1 MTSRQ
6 TDLCFLSIEES
17 SRLIHSGQLS
27 PVELTQAYLDRIEAI
42 DDKVGGYITVLAE
55 SALAEA
61 REAEKAIT
69 GGQSKGPLHGIPMA
83 HKDLYDTKGVLTTGG
98 SKVFADRVPDDDA
111 TVIAKL
117 KEAGTVLLGKH
128 TMSEFAMGAPASL
141 GATPRNPWNLEHT
154 PGGSSSGTGAAVAAA
169 LCAGGLGSDTGGSIR
184 GPASLNGIVG
194 MIPTYGRAS
203 RYGVLPLSWSLDHAG
218 PLTRTV
224 EDTAL
229 MMQAI
234 SGHDPKDPTTSTA
247 PVPNFRAEM
256 EGGVRGMK
264 IGVPR
269 HAFTG
274 DDKDVDAETVAAVER
289 AITALAEMGA
299 EVREVHIP
307 GLEHLRTMG
316 SAIFMSEAYT
326 YYQHLLRFPEG
337 GLRGALPPLR
347 LRRRPL
353 HQLRLRAGVA
363 GPGEAQEVGRAGLCG
378 RGRDGDAHLRRA
390 CLEAGCVRGAGTAA
404 VHTRAMV
411 HHDLQHDQLPG
422 HLPALRLHPGGAAHR
437 AADRGLALRRGVGAA
452 GGLRLPAAG
461 RVRRDASAGLGD
473 TRGRP
478 IGSVEPP
485 PPSRLQ
491 RRLPANGSHRYRPPP
506 PVHPQDSNSPLTAHD

>member
-1 MTSRQ
+1 
-6 TDLCFLSIEES
+6 
-17 SRLIHSGQLS
+17 
-27 PVELTQAYLDRIEAI
+27 
-42 DDKVGGYITVLAE
+42 
-55 SALAEA
+55 
-61 REAEKAIT
+61 
-69 GGQSKGPLHGIPMA
+69 MA
-83 HKDLYDTKGVLTTGG
+83 HKDLYDTKGVRTTGG
-98 SKVFADRVPDDDA
+98 SQVMKDRVPDHDA

-117 KEAGTVLLGKH
+117 KEAGSVLLGKH

-234 SGHDPKDPTTSTA
+234 SGHDPKDPSTSTA
-247 PVPNFRAEM
+247 PVPDFRAAM

-264 IGVPR
+264 VGIPR

-289 AITALAEMGA
+289 AITDLEEMGA
-299 EVREVHIP
+299 DVREVHIS

-326 YYQHLLRFPEG
+326 YYQHLLRSQKEDFGEP
-337 GLRGALPPLR
+337 LPPLR
-347 LRRRPL
+347 LRGGPL
-353 HQLRLRAGVA
+353 HRLGLRPGAA
-363 GPGEAQEVGRAGLCG
+363 GPGEAEEVGRPGLPGRGCDGHAHVERSRPRSLGVFAAPDPLRFMRGPWFTMIFNMTSCPAISLPCGFTEAGLPIG
-378 RGRDGDAHLRRA
+378 LQI
-390 CLEAGCVRGAGTAA
+390 AGKPFDEGSV
-404 VHTRAMV
+404 
-411 HHDLQHDQLPG
+411 L
-422 HLPALRLHPGGAAHR
+422 R
-437 AADRGLALRRGVGAA
+437 AAYAYQQQAGFVGM
-452 GGLRLPAAG
+452 
-461 RVRRDASAGLGD
+461 
-473 TRGRP
+473 
-478 IGSVEPP
+478 
-485 PPSRLQ
+485 
-491 RRLPANGSHRYRPPP
+491 RPP
-506 PVHPQDSNSPLTAHD
+506 V